1 MRHLLIRAISVGL
14 LLAATFALSSTAS
27 AAPSWSGPSTL
38 GPTGRESGA
47 PEIAVAPDGEAIA
60 VWAGSKPKGIQ
71 VSTRAP
77 GGRWT
82 PPVTLGPA
90 QESEPRIAVSARK
103 AVVVW
108 STNLDTRGYE
118 TSVVLAAT
126 RIKGKPW
133 SKARNIS
140 KEKRWREEPEGREPR
155 VTITPAGKAVA
166 IWQAGDEGHSTTS
179 FIRSA
184 TQAAR
189 STSWSA
195 PIGLPGSI
203 EGENAEVGATRGGE
217 TVAIWG
223 ASYDEES
230 GLEVASRPAHGK
242 WRRSQRLDRPG
253 SYATPLLTVTSTG
266 EAIGVWA
273 TQSEEGGSVLQA
285 ATRTPG
291 GKWKVKTLAPEGYSE
306 SPAIVTEPGGRV
318 RLVWILGPPFGD
330 GGEVVSSTHSPGG
343 GWTTPVSLA
352 SEGLQLPAHTRP
364 QIIVNTAGEWTA
376 AWETKGPLGE
386 STIQASSRPAGGSW
400 SAPIDLSSSPPPK
413 LYGEADLQLA
423 TSSSGEIFA
432 VWHKFTGA
440 GWVIEAA
447 TRPPAG
453 SG

>member
-1 MRHLLIRAISVGL
+1 MSHLLIRATSVGL

-27 AAPSWSGPSTL
+27 AAPWSAPTVL

-47 PEIAVAPDGEAIA
+47 PEIAVTPTGEAIA
-60 VWAGSKPKGIQ
+60 VWEGLKPKAIQ
-71 VSTRAP
+71 VSTRVP

-82 PPVTLGPA
+82 KPVALGPA
-90 QESEPRIAVSARK
+90 QESEPQIAVSARK

-108 STNLDTRGYE
+108 STNLRAGGYE

-126 RIKGKPW
+126 RIAGRPW
-133 SKARNIS
+133 GKARNIS
-140 KEKRWREEPEGREPR
+140 KEKRWREEPEGREPK
-155 VTITPAGKAVA
+155 VTITPSGKAIA

-184 TQAAR
+184 TQSAKGPG
-189 STSWSA
+189 WSA
-195 PIGLPGSI
+195 PVGLPGSI
-203 EGENAEVGATRGGE
+203 EGENAEVGVARSGE

-242 WRRSQRLDRPG
+242 WGRSQRLDRPG
-253 SYATPLLTVTSTG
+253 SYATPQLTVTSTG
-266 EAIGVWA
+266 EAIGVW
-273 TQSEEGGSVLQA
+273 TQQSEEGGSVLQV

-291 GKWKVKTLAPEGYSE
+291 GKWKVKPLAPDGYSE

-318 RLVWILGPPFGD
+318 RLVWMLAPPFG
-330 GGEVVSSTHSPGG
+330 GGNGEAVSSIHLPGA

-364 QIIVNTAGEWTA
+364 QIIVTAAGESIA

-386 STIQASSRPAGGSW
+386 STVQTSSRPAGGSW
-400 SAPIDLSSSPPPK
+400 SAPIDLVTSPPPK
-413 LYGEADLQLA
+413 LYGEADVQLVA
-423 TSSSGEIFA
+423 TLGGEIVG
-432 VWHKFTGA
+432 VWHRFTGSE
-440 GWVIEAA
+440 WVIEAA
-447 TRPPAG
+447 ARPPVG